1 MKRKRRQECCGFCE
15 KCITIGL
22 SITRFRCTRFSRQK
36 VSGKPDAESLGTI
49 SKGTIHWVY
58 VMSCE
63 YPGKQRTIVRKSNV
77 KNPHQRS
84 PQRYKNLRTDLK
96 KRLKVNSDAPKARHG
111 IFLKTKTNSK
121 KGTRL
126 HSSRPR
132 KNGYSRLRQQESR
145 RKESLQLIQEQVCTR
160 SVRKALTLLS
170 WRPWRHRGILR
181 RWFPKDPNCDICLKT
196 KITRASCRRR
206 AGTVVPRAEKFGDLK
221 TADHKVLSEGCESRH
236 NHRYAVVV
244 QDLATQWIQSY
255 LMKFLEPTMKPKV
268 NYTDDSLEFGKSCE
282 ELSWNHCKSTHTGQK
297 QMGLLRE
304 QCVE

>member
-1 MKRKRRQECCGFCE
+1 MKRKRRQECCGYCE

-36 VSGKPDAESLGTI
+36 VSGKPDAESLGTT
-49 SKGTIHWVY
+49 SKSTIHWVY

-181 RWFPKDPNCDICLKT
+181 RWWRQRGSHCFLKKLPQFFLFFLLGSSARIMGILTTGPAVKNHISPKKKARELIAIYRT
-196 KITRASCRRR
+196 TYHS
-206 AGTVVPRAEKFGDLK
+206 
-221 TADHKVLSEGCESRH
+221 
-236 NHRYAVVV
+236 
-244 QDLATQWIQSY
+244 
-255 LMKFLEPTMKPKV
+255 
-268 NYTDDSLEFGKSCE
+268 
-282 ELSWNHCKSTHTGQK
+282 LSWFIDEFLHVIYSYFSNAHNRILWLARKIQQQK
-297 QMGLLRE
+297 E
-304 QCVE
+304 VEVWA

>member
-22 SITRFRCTRFSRQK
+22 SITRFRCTRFSRQE
-36 VSGKPDAESLGTI
+36 VSGKPDAESLGTT

-63 YPGKQRTIVRKSNV
+63 YPEKQRTIVRKSNV

-145 RKESLQLIQEQVCTR
+145 RKESLQLIQERVCTR
-160 SVRKALTLLS
+160 SVRKALTLLTM
-170 WRPWRHRGILR
+170 
-181 RWFPKDPNCDICLKT
+181 KT
-196 KITRASCRRR
+196 SRNPT
-206 AGTVVPRAEKFGDLK
+206 TVMTAERKPLLLEE
-221 TADHKVLSEGCESRH
+221 TPAVLSVLPLGKLCEDHGYSYHWTSSQKPHLTKKKKARELIAIY
-236 NHRYAVVV
+236 RTTY
-244 QDLATQWIQSY
+244 QS
-255 LMKFLEPTMKPKV
+255 
-268 NYTDDSLEFGKSCE
+268 
-282 ELSWNHCKSTHTGQK
+282 LSWFIDEFLHVIYSYFSNAHRRILWLARKIQQQK
-297 QMGLLRE
+297 E
-304 QCVE
+304 VEVWA